1 MDKFFALHVHHG
13 GYFDENTQKYM
24 GGEVGLVDE
33 CDLDKWSKIEIEAI
47 CKDFGYTHVSR
58 LWYRRP
64 RDNKEDGVFQLIT
77 NDHDAVLMTELVR
90 SQIHVHVEHPVHEPI
105 LINGGN
111 GVPLILL

>member
-13 GYFDENTQKYM
+13 GYFDENPQKYM

-77 NDHDAVLMTELVR
+77 DDHDAVLMTELVR
-90 SQIHVHVEHPVHEPI
+90 SQIHVHVEHPVYEPI